1 MYPKSPVSPGMPDT
15 KSEKNVGVSPSIG
28 DIERKLYD
36 IKAKGSPTSNRIKSP
51 STDTIDTRNEY
62 KTSSPANL
70 SSRKRKQ
77 SPDSKSDTEV
87 PKRSKTF
94 PLYPNSVKKMSLDI
108 NDIGMPGRSGST
120 RSRTKVPAQ
129 ERRRVPVA

>member
-1 MYPKSPVSPGMPDT
+1 MYPTSPVSPVMSDS
-15 KSEKNVGVSPSIG
+15 KSEKNVGINPSAG
-28 DIERKLYD
+28 DNEQKLYG
-36 IKAKGSPTSNRIKSP
+36 IKTKGSPTSSRIKSP
-51 STDTIDTRNEY
+51 PTDTIDTRNEY
-62 KTSSPANL
+62 KTRSPSTL
-70 SSRKRKQ
+70 SPRKRKQ
-77 SPDSKSDTEV
+77 SPDSKSDTEA